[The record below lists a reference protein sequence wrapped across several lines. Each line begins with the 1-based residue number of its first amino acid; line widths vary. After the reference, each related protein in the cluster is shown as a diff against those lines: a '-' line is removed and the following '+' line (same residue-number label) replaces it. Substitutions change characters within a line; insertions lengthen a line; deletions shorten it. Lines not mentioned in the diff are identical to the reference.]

1 MEPSLQAL
9 GAATC
14 SWPNNPPEAAVG
26 GPAQVVAAG
35 TPGIAGSYGTE
46 TAASPVS
53 LRSIVERC
61 SGLLGRVA
69 DGKPIEISYGAA
81 ASVPVRVEEES
92 VERILIN
99 LVRNSA
105 AALGERTAGRNLPAN
120 PGGTSA
126 GAAVCDAAQNPAS
139 TQRGSVRETIADPTA
154 DETPGSIRIGVGLLV
169 NRVGD
174 LKPWPFRRV
183 RLTVED
189 SGCGMPLEQLERLL
203 SGGRAP
209 SRGSHGIGF
218 RVVRELVVAS
228 AGDLRIMSAPGVGTR
243 VQIEWPMAA
252 AHPMQA
258 TESPGLRGAGGDRRQ
273 SC

>member
-1 MEPSLQAL
+1 
-9 GAATC
+9 
-14 SWPNNPPEAAVG
+14 
-26 GPAQVVAAG
+26 
-35 TPGIAGSYGTE
+35 
-46 TAASPVS
+46 
-53 LRSIVERC
+53 
-61 SGLLGRVA
+61 
-69 DGKPIEISYGAA
+69 
-81 ASVPVRVEEES
+81 
-92 VERILIN
+92 
-99 LVRNSA
+99 
-105 AALGERTAGRNLPAN
+105 
-120 PGGTSA
+120 
-126 GAAVCDAAQNPAS
+126 
-139 TQRGSVRETIADPTA
+139 
-154 DETPGSIRIGVGLLV
+154 VGLLV

-252 AHPMQA
+252 AHPKQV
-258 TESPGLRGAGGDRRQ
+258 TESPGLCGAGGDRRQ